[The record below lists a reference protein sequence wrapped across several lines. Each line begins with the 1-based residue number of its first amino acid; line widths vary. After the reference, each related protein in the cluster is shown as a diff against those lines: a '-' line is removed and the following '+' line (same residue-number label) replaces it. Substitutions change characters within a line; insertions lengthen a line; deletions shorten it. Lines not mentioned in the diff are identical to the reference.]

1 MSFRGYP
8 KNLLSIFLEKLIKI
22 QIKTMSHFSNQVHIT
37 IGGFT
42 QNIIYHDLK
51 LSQKMADHHYFSF
64 VWQYTG
70 KAVINPVDQAKAIRS
85 YNGNEVIFTFKSLT
99 GIRLMSKGIIT
110 KLTSADL
117 NGSAVNLHVNGISH
131 TIVLDDRPKS
141 RTYLE
146 RGMDD
151 IVVDILSEGPTE
163 FYQRESIRSTYL
175 KEFNYMA
182 QYNESNFNFLKRLA
196 FRYGQ
201 WFYFDGMRMQ
211 FGQLKNSK
219 IKLINGASMH
229 NFKIEANMTAHGIS
243 LGGYDY
249 NNTENIRNASERTS
263 NGSKDSFAVNV
274 GYNQGTV
281 SQLDLSLG
289 IYTNNAQNKQELEE
303 MVELHTAG
311 SDANSAYY
319 SGVSYFPL
327 GLGQIFTI
335 VNQTAE
341 HHLVCIE
348 VTHRSEVHGNYTC
361 EFKAIPDDVAAP
373 HYTNVHAFAKA
384 ETQPAKIRDNNDP
397 YGLGRVR
404 VDFFWGAGSKSSQW
418 IRVIQN
424 YAGSGRGS
432 YWRPEKD
439 DEVLVSFE
447 GGNAQKPYVIGSHYN
462 GKSAPEFFD
471 PQNMIKAIKMRFGQ
485 LLKFVE
491 KAGIWLS
498 DPSGN
503 EIHLD
508 EEGKNI
514 NVNSPE
520 TVTIR
525 AKNIIFEATES
536 ITFTAGTNITETAEG
551 HKSTKIGKNNS
562 TSIGGNK
569 MLKVTGNFME
579 HIKGNLES
587 KTDKERHEIG
597 KEGFNNNTEGNLS
610 KNAQKEINNNSG
622 EQTTQN

>member
-1 MSFRGYP
+1 MA
-8 KNLLSIFLEKLIKI
+8 
-22 QIKTMSHFSNQVHIT
+22 HFSDQVHIT

-70 KAVINPVDQAKAIRS
+70 KAVINPIDQAKAIRS

-117 NGSAVNLHVNGISH
+117 NGSAVNLHVSGISH

-141 RTYLE
+141 RTFLE
-146 RGMDD
+146 RGMDN
-151 IVVDILSEGPTE
+151 IVIDILSEGPTE

-196 FRYGQ
+196 ARYGQ

-229 NFKIEANMTAHGIS
+229 SFKIEANMTAHGIS

-249 NNTENIRNASERTS
+249 NNVENIRKASERTS
-263 NGSKDSFAVNV
+263 NGSKDSFATNI

-281 SQLDLSLG
+281 TQLDLSLG
-289 IYTNNAQNKQELEE
+289 AYTNNAQNRQELEE
-303 MVELHTAG
+303 MVELQTAG
-311 SDANSAYY
+311 SNANSVYY

-327 GLGQIFTI
+327 GLGQTFTI
-335 VNQTAE
+335 VNETVE
-341 HHLVCIE
+341 HHLVVIE
-348 VTHRSEVHGNYTC
+348 ATHCSEVHGNYTC
-361 EFKAIPDDVAAP
+361 EFKAIPDDVPAP

-384 ETQPAKIRDNNDP
+384 ETQPAKIRENNDP
-397 YGLGRVR
+397 EGLGRVR
-404 VDFFWGAGSKSSQW
+404 VDFFWASGNESSQW

-432 YWRPEKD
+432 YWRPEID

-447 GGNAQKPYVIGSHYN
+447 GSNAQKPYVMGSHYN

-471 PQNMIKAIKMRFGQ
+471 PKNMIKAIKMRFGQ

-491 KAGIWLS
+491 KVGIWLS

-514 NVNSPE
+514 NVTSPE

-536 ITFTAGTNITETAEG
+536 ITFTAGTNITESATLD
-551 HKSTKIGKNNS
+551 KST
-562 TSIGGNK
+562 TVGG
-569 MLKVTGNFME
+569 MLHTNVTGNSMFYVGGDHDE
-579 HIKGNLES
+579 NI
-587 KTDKERHEIG
+587 
-597 KEGFNNNTEGNLS
+597 EGNLKS
-610 KNAQKEINNNSG
+610 HTEKERNETGLGGIQKKKKKDIIKHAKNNVQNNSG
-622 EQTTQN
+622 ESTTHN